1 MKLNAKS
8 ILVLVICFILSTA
21 ITLQLRT
28 MASEDAIASGT
39 FGNGELRDSL
49 LKAEE
54 RYKSMQTQLSESTKE
69 LEKIRKATTK
79 EGATDKNDEL
89 SRNNMI
95 LGLTDVTG
103 PGIVITAKDGTPS
116 GAATD
121 NMSLFLIHDA
131 DLREIIAELWNAGAQ
146 AISVDDQR
154 IVSSTCIMCAGNIIS
169 INNEKVNSPFV
180 IKAIGNQ
187 ESLYGIDRPGGY
199 IQYMKAYT
207 SVDLK
212 KADSVEIPKFEGAI
226 SQKYIS
232 EVKE

>member
-8 ILVLVICFILSTA
+8 ILILAICFILSTA

-54 RYKSMQTQLSESTKE
+54 RYKSMQSQLSESTKE
-69 LEKIRKATTK
+69 LEKIRTESAKDVS
-79 EGATDKNDEL
+79 TDKNDEIN
-89 SRNNMI
+89 RNNMI

-103 PGIVITAKDGTPS
+103 PGIVITAKDGAPS
-116 GAATD
+116 GATD

-131 DLREIIAELWNAGAQ
+131 DLREIVAELWNAGAQ
-146 AISVDDQR
+146 AISINDQR
-154 IVSSTCIMCAGNIIS
+154 IVNSTCIMCAGNIIS

-207 SVDLK
+207 LVDLK

-226 SQKYIS
+226 SQKYITQ
-232 EVKE
+232 VKE

>member
-8 ILVLVICFILSTA
+8 ILILAICFILSTA

-54 RYKSMQTQLSESTKE
+54 RYKSMQSQLSESTKE
-69 LEKIRKATTK
+69 LEKIRTESAKDVS
-79 EGATDKNDEL
+79 TDKNDEIN
-89 SRNNMI
+89 RNNMI

-103 PGIVITAKDGTPS
+103 PGIVITAKDGAPS
-116 GAATD
+116 GATD
-121 NMSLFLIHDA
+121 NMSLFFIHYA
-131 DLREIIAELWNAGAQ
+131 DLREIVAELWNAGAQ
-146 AISVDDQR
+146 AISINDQR
-154 IVSSTCIMCAGNIIS
+154 IVNSTCIMCAGNIIS

-207 SVDLK
+207 SVDIK

-226 SQKYIS
+226 SQKYITQ
-232 EVKE
+232 VKE

>member
-8 ILVLVICFILSTA
+8 ILILAICFILSTA

-54 RYKSMQTQLSESTKE
+54 RYKSMQSQLSESTKE
-69 LEKIRKATTK
+69 LEKIRTESAKDVS
-79 EGATDKNDEL
+79 TDKNDEIN
-89 SRNNMI
+89 RNNMI

-103 PGIVITAKDGTPS
+103 PGIVITAKDGAPS
-116 GAATD
+116 GATD

-131 DLREIIAELWNAGAQ
+131 DLREIVAELWNAGAQ
-146 AISVDDQR
+146 VISINDQR
-154 IVSSTCIMCAGNIIS
+154 ILNSTCIMCAGNIIS

-212 KADSVEIPKFEGAI
+212 KSDSV
-226 SQKYIS
+226 
-232 EVKE
+232 

>member
-8 ILVLVICFILSTA
+8 ILILVICFILSAA

-28 MASEDAIASGT
+28 MASEDSIAQGYMNSD
-39 FGNGELRDSL
+39 LRDSL

-54 RYKSMQTQLSESTKE
+54 RYKAMQSQLSESTKE
-69 LEKIRKATTK
+69 LEKIRTESAKDVS
-79 EGATDKNDEL
+79 TDKNDEIN
-89 SRNNMI
+89 RNNMI
-95 LGLTDVTG
+95 LGLTDVEG
-103 PGIVITAKDGTPS
+103 PGLVITAKDGTPT
-116 GAATD
+116 GAMD

-131 DLREIIAELWNAGAQ
+131 DLREIVSELWNAGAQ
-146 AISVDDQR
+146 AISINDQR

-212 KADSVEIPKFEGAI
+212 KADSVSISKFEGAI
-226 SQKYIS
+226 SQKYVTQ
-232 EVKE
+232 VKDN

>member
-8 ILVLVICFILSTA
+8 ILILAICFILSTA

-54 RYKSMQTQLSESTKE
+54 RYKSMQSQLSESTKE
-69 LEKIRKATTK
+69 LERIRTESAKDVS
-79 EGATDKNDEL
+79 TDKNDEIN
-89 SRNNMI
+89 RNNMI

-103 PGIVITAKDGTPS
+103 PGIVITAKDGAPS
-116 GAATD
+116 GATD

-131 DLREIIAELWNAGAQ
+131 DLREIVAELWNAGAQ
-146 AISVDDQR
+146 AISINDQR
-154 IVSSTCIMCAGNIIS
+154 IVNSTCIMCAGNIIS

-212 KADSVEIPKFEGAI
+212 KADSVEITKFEGAI
-226 SQKYIS
+226 SQKYITQ
-232 EVKE
+232 VKE

>member
-8 ILVLVICFILSTA
+8 ILILAICFILSTA

-54 RYKSMQTQLSESTKE
+54 RYKSMQSQLSESTKE
-69 LEKIRKATTK
+69 LEKIRTESAKDVS
-79 EGATDKNDEL
+79 TDKNDEIN
-89 SRNNMI
+89 RNNMI

-103 PGIVITAKDGTPS
+103 PGIVITAKDGAPS
-116 GAATD
+116 GATD

-131 DLREIIAELWNAGAQ
+131 DLREIVAELWNAGAQ
-146 AISVDDQR
+146 AISINDQR
-154 IVSSTCIMCAGNIIS
+154 IVNSTCIMCAGNIIS

-212 KADSVEIPKFEGAI
+212 KADSVEITKFEGAI
-226 SQKYIS
+226 SQKYITQ
-232 EVKE
+232 VKE

>member
-49 LKAEE
+49 LRAEE
-54 RYKSMQTQLSESTKE
+54 RYKSMQSQLSESTKE
-69 LEKIRKATTK
+69 LEKIRKETTK
-79 EGATDKNDEL
+79 EAATDKNEEL
-89 SRNNMI
+89 NRNNMI

-103 PGIVITAKDGTPS
+103 PGIVITAKDGSPT
-116 GAATD
+116 GATD

-131 DLREIIAELWNAGAQ
+131 DLREIISELWNAGAQ
-146 AISVDDQR
+146 AISVNDQR

-207 SVDLK
+207 SVDIK

-226 SQKYIS
+226 SQKYITQ
-232 EVKE
+232 VKE

>member
-8 ILVLVICFILSTA
+8 VLVLVICFILSTA

-28 MASEDAIASGT
+28 MASEDSIAQGYMNS
-39 FGNGELRDSL
+39 NLRDSL

-54 RYKSMQTQLSESTKE
+54 RYKSMQSQLSESTKE
-69 LEKIRKATTK
+69 LEKIRTESTK
-79 EGATDKNDEL
+79 DVSNDKNDEIN
-89 SRNNMI
+89 RNNMI
-95 LGLTDVTG
+95 LGLTDVVG
-103 PGIVITAKDGTPS
+103 PGIVITAKDGSPT
-116 GAATD
+116 GATD

-131 DLREIIAELWNAGAQ
+131 DLREIVAELWNAGAQ
-146 AISVDDQR
+146 AISINDQR

-207 SVDLK
+207 SVDIK
-212 KADSVEIPKFEGAI
+212 KADSVDITKFEGAI
-226 SQKYIS
+226 SQKYITQ
-232 EVKE
+232 VKE

>member
-54 RYKSMQTQLSESTKE
+54 RYKSMQSQLSES
-69 LEKIRKATTK
+69 TK

-89 SRNNMI
+89 NRNNMI

-146 AISVDDQR
+146 AISVNDQR

>member
-39 FGNGELRDSL
+39 FGNGELRDTL

-54 RYKSMQTQLSESTKE
+54 RYKSMQSQLSESTKE
-69 LEKIRKATTK
+69 LEKIRKETTK
-79 EGATDKNDEL
+79 EGSTDKNDEIN
-89 SRNNMI
+89 RNNMI

-103 PGIVITAKDGTPS
+103 PGLVITAKDGTPT
-116 GAATD
+116 GALD

-131 DLREIIAELWNAGAQ
+131 DLREIVAELWNAGAQ
-146 AISVDDQR
+146 AISINDQR

-207 SVDLK
+207 SVELK
-212 KADSVEIPKFEGAI
+212 KADSVDIAKFEGAI
-226 SQKYIS
+226 SQKYITQ
-232 EVKE
+232 VKE

>member
-8 ILVLVICFILSTA
+8 ILVLVICFILSAA

-28 MASEDAIASGT
+28 MASEDSIALQSFT
-39 FGNGELRDSL
+39 NSDLRDTL

-54 RYKSMQTQLSESTKE
+54 RYKTMQSQLSDSTKE
-69 LEKIRKATTK
+69 LEKIRLESTK
-79 EGATDKNDEL
+79 DVSTEKNDEINK
-89 SRNNMI
+89 NNMI
-95 LGLTDVTG
+95 LGLTDVKG
-103 PGIVITAKDGTPS
+103 PGIIITAKDGTPT
-116 GAATD
+116 GNME

-131 DLREIIAELWNAGAQ
+131 DLREIVAELWNAGAQ
-146 AISVDDQR
+146 AISINDQR
-154 IVSSTCIMCAGNIIS
+154 IVNSTCIVCAGNIIS

-207 SVDLK
+207 SVDIN
-212 KADSVEIPKFEGAI
+212 KADSVEISKYEGAI
-226 SQKYIS
+226 SQKYITQ
-232 EVKE
+232 VKE

>member
-8 ILVLVICFILSTA
+8 ILILAICFILSTA

-54 RYKSMQTQLSESTKE
+54 RYKSMQSQLSESTKE
-69 LEKIRKATTK
+69 LEKIRTESAKDVS
-79 EGATDKNDEL
+79 TDKNDEIN
-89 SRNNMI
+89 RNNMI

-103 PGIVITAKDGTPS
+103 PGIVITAKDGAPS
-116 GAATD
+116 GATD

-131 DLREIIAELWNAGAQ
+131 DLREIVAELWNAGAQ
-146 AISVDDQR
+146 AISINDQR
-154 IVSSTCIMCAGNIIS
+154 IVNSTCIMCAGNIIS

-180 IKAIGNQ
+180 LKAIGNQ

-212 KADSVEIPKFEGAI
+212 KADSVEITKFEGAI
-226 SQKYIS
+226 SQKYITQ
-232 EVKE
+232 VKE

>member
-8 ILVLVICFILSTA
+8 ILILVICFILSAA

-28 MASEDAIASGT
+28 MASEDSIAQGYMNSD
-39 FGNGELRDSL
+39 LRDSL

-54 RYKSMQTQLSESTKE
+54 RYKTMQSQLSESTKE
-69 LEKIRKATTK
+69 LEKIRTESAKDVS
-79 EGATDKNDEL
+79 TDKNDEIN
-89 SRNNMI
+89 RNNMI

-103 PGIVITAKDGTPS
+103 PGIVITAKDGAPS
-116 GAATD
+116 GATD

-131 DLREIIAELWNAGAQ
+131 DLREIVAELWNAGAQ
-146 AISVDDQR
+146 AISINDQR
-154 IVSSTCIMCAGNIIS
+154 IVNSTCIMCAGNIIS

-180 IKAIGNQ
+180 LKAIGNQ